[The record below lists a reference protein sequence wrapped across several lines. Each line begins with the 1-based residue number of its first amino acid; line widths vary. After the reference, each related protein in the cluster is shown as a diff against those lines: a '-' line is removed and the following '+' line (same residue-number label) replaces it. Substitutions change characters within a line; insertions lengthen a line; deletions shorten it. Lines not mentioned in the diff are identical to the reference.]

1 MGKDDFKEFM
11 LEEYRAFT
19 DSLHKSEESGEARL
33 TFFQTLST
41 AILGAVAY
49 LLPKTFLAENINNK
63 SQHSI
68 EIVHIVIF
76 LLLFSILAIG
86 VVIQNRLKRRNLITD
101 QFIKGI
107 KHIRDV
113 FKKDFSYDI
122 EIAKTYNPAPKVPN
136 RGFTSLSDIAGII
149 NIVVSTITALLISY
163 TLSPNLGD
171 STIAGAIA
179 LIMSTII
186 FFWDPLT
193 APIDKFIWLYRNVL
207 KHGW

>member
-63 SQHSI
+63 PQHSI

-113 FKKDFSYDI
+113 FKKDFSYVTSKLRRHIIQLRKYQI
-122 EIAKTYNPAPKVPN
+122 EASQV
-136 RGFTSLSDIAGII
+136 F
-149 NIVVSTITALLISY
+149 
-163 TLSPNLGD
+163 
-171 STIAGAIA
+171 
-179 LIMSTII
+179 
-186 FFWDPLT
+186 
-193 APIDKFIWLYRNVL
+193 PI
-207 KHGW
+207 